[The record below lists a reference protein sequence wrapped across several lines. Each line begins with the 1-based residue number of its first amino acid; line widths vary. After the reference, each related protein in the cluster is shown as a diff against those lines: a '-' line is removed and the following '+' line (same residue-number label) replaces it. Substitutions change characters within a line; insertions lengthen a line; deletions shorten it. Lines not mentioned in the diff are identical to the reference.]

1 MTDISRLVA
10 DGMAITRIAA
20 KLNISLLLVKE
31 EIYKNNFQLKREIF
45 DNSQIER
52 IVRLY
57 SDGVSA
63 KSLAQKF
70 SIRKERVQRWAAEQ
84 GLLRSKNES
93 HRFTQF
99 NETVFDAID
108 TPNKAYWL
116 GFIYADGCNAPDVN
130 TVRIGLKGSDDG
142 HLKKAAIFFGLSEDK
157 VTRKIRNDGAD
168 VTNLNLYSKHLC
180 QRCTEVGV
188 PKSKS
193 LIAEYPLWLDK
204 RLHRHFIRGV
214 FDGDG
219 SIKMASKT
227 GEWNA
232 SFVGTENTIRA
243 IVDIVE
249 NELSIHSYIAHVS
262 DNNTWTSE
270 VTGNQQVFR
279 FCSWLYEG
287 SDSSIYLDRKHE
299 RFLKLTEW
307 IEKKLDRD
315 ARRRAA

>member
-1 MTDISRLVA
+1 MTEISQLVE
-10 DGMAITRIAA
+10 DGLAITRIAA
-20 KLNISLLLVKE
+20 RLNISSFLVKE
-31 EIYKNNFQLKREIF
+31 EIVKNNLKLKKETF

-52 IVRLY
+52 IVKLY

-70 SIRKERVQRWAAEQ
+70 SIRKERIQKWVAQE

-93 HRFTQF
+93 HRFTPF
-99 NETVFDAID
+99 NETIFDAID
-108 TPNKAYWL
+108 TPSKAYWL

-130 TVRIGLKGSDDG
+130 TVRIGLKGSDEI
-142 HLKKAAIFFGLSEDK
+142 HLKKAAVFFGLSEDK

-188 PKSKS
+188 PKAKS
-193 LIAEYPLWLDK
+193 LIAMYPLWLEK
-204 RLHRHFIRGV
+204 SLHRHFIRGV

-219 SIKMASKT
+219 SIKVASKT

-232 SFVGTENTIRA
+232 SFVGTENTIRSITN
-243 IVDIVE
+243 IVQ

-262 DNNTWTSE
+262 ENNTWTSE
-270 VTGNQQVFR
+270 ITGNQQVFR
-279 FCSWLYEG
+279 FCSWLY
-287 SDSSIYLDRKHE
+287 SDIDDSIYLDRKHE
-299 RFLKLTEW
+299 RFLKLKEW
-307 IEKKLDRD
+307 IEKKLEIDV
-315 ARRRAA
+315 RR